1 MKTPIGNKLTFNPPS
16 KYYSE
21 FINIE
26 FNSAF
31 WGGEEKENGRAI
43 YEWCGTDSNKFFDV
57 NLKSKEAKLL
67 QPYVDTPVTYD
78 VNKQKFRTPYEIDE
92 PIDDEVIVTLGCSM
106 TFGVGM
112 YEHLIWPS
120 IIEQSTK
127 HKVLNLGIP
136 GMGVEHSYIA
146 LNRAIEAGW
155 KISKVLQ
162 HHPIFGRYVT
172 YSDNDDGV
180 FINVTAANSNFKDNA
195 QYTYTWN
202 YWRDWMTREG
212 HILYDHKRAIDA
224 ITGLCLTNN
233 IKYYYINTQPY
244 MRYYNRIN
252 YDLHLLDAIPTRM
265 IMDIEKDDLIAR
277 DLIHPSKFQ
286 NQSIADSFLNIIDK
300 HDLYLEP
307 LTTTNRPDSTP
318 SEFKKLF

>member
-1 MKTPIGNKLTFNPPS
+1 MKTLDCNKLTFYPS
-16 KYYSE
+16 NKEYLE

-26 FNSAF
+26 FNSSF
-31 WGGEEKENGRAI
+31 WGGEEKKNGRSI
-43 YEWCGTDSNKFFDV
+43 YHWCGTDSNKFFEH
-57 NLKSKEAKLL
+57 NLTTKEAKLL
-67 QPYVDTPVTYD
+67 QPYVDTPITYD

-106 TFGVGM
+106 TFGVGV

-127 HKVLNLGIP
+127 QKVLNLGIG

-146 LNRAIEAGW
+146 LSRAIEAGW

-172 YSDNDDGV
+172 FLDNNDGV
-180 FINVTAANSNFKDNA
+180 CINVTAANSNYIDNA
-195 QYTYTWN
+195 QFVYTWE
-202 YWRDWMTREG
+202 YWRDWMTKEG
-212 HILYDHKRAIDA
+212 HILYDHKKSLDA

-233 IKYYYINTQPY
+233 IKYYYINSQPY
-244 MRYYNRIN
+244 LRYYNRVN
-252 YDLHLLDAIPTRM
+252 YDLDRLVTEPTRM
-265 IMDIEKDDLIAR
+265 IMDIEKGDLIAR

-286 NQSIADSFLNIIDK
+286 HQRIADGFLNIIDK

-307 LTTTNRPDSTP
+307 LVTSNRPDTTP